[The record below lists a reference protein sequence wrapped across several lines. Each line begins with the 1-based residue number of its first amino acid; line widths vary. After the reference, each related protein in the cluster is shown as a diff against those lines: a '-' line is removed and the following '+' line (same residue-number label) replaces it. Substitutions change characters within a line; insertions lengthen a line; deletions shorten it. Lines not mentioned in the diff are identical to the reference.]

1 MQVVPVQGK
10 ETKKLELTLTDREDH
25 QIACCLWG
33 RYAEQILYTYKVGQV
48 NKNFLCLLRFAKIN
62 VYKGQVQITNAF
74 DTSTLEINPP
84 GFDVQDYIRLMPNNE
99 LDLITD
105 GREVVKPK
113 GNKRQPDQW
122 SIYPER
128 TILDIIMA
136 TEDDTGETKVMLLD
150 TVAEPILGVSAEVLL
165 NGSLEEVSFISIES
179 EDNTCLSS
187 TPLSKRKGSSN
198 EIDDLS
204 STSKKQCSKII
215 KVVKNTV
222 EKMKRKH
229 HVSFGA
235 DAHRK
240 RAQSTSKQITESSQT
255 KDVPLTAVF
264 ARILND
270 VTNKNIAESCHPR
283 VSVTVSKPNN
293 KRGVYSEKEN
303 NDSSHHKN
311 MSHQI
316 KAIYTGSYPSQL
328 TFQRQYSPIPKMPNT
343 KTTETA
349 RASRISTFDR
359 QHKGISTT
367 FTGPCQNHLPSLR
380 QHKSIP
386 RIPNT
391 QTRETTRDSGMSKN
405 AGAEHNFSKSDPL
418 NEDLLSNMDGYDD
431 LEFDSSSQESFDSDT
446 SDHEQSILLEPEI
459 NNQSER
465 VMKLAAMFKKTFSE
479 VKKKVKPISPKEDDT
494 MYSAIHYLLITEV
507 LTNNLTNI

>member
-10 ETKKLELTLTDREDH
+10 ETKKLELTLTDKSKDH

-33 RYAEQILYTYKVGQV
+33 RYAEQLLYTYKVGQV

-99 LDLITD
+99 LALITD

-165 NGSLEEVSFISIES
+165 NGSLEEVSFVSIES

-215 KVVKNTV
+215 KVEKNTV

-229 HVSFGA
+229 PVSFGA

-240 RAQSTSKQITESSQT
+240 RAQSASKQITESSQT

-303 NDSSHHKN
+303 NDCSHHKN

-316 KAIYTGSYPSQL
+316 KVTARVVIVVTLESAIIFKTFLQSLTNFFYYVCISAIYTGSYPSQL
-328 TFQRQYSPIPKMPNT
+328 TFQRKYSPIPKMPNT

-349 RASRISTFDR
+349 RA
-359 QHKGISTT
+359 
-367 FTGPCQNHLPSLR
+367 

-391 QTRETTRDSGMSKN
+391 HTRETTRDSRI
-405 AGAEHNFSKSDPL
+405 
-418 NEDLLSNMDGYDD
+418 NMDGYYD

-446 SDHEQSILLEPEI
+446 SDHKQSILLEPEI

-465 VMKLAAMFKKTFSE
+465 VMKLAVMFKKTFSE
-479 VKKKVKPISPKEDDT
+479 VKKKVKPISPKEDG
-494 MYSAIHYLLITEV
+494 
-507 LTNNLTNI
+507 

>member
-10 ETKKLELTLTDREDH
+10 ETKKLELTLTDKEDH

-33 RYAEQILYTYKVGQV
+33 RYAEQLLYTYKVGQV
-48 NKNFLCLLRFAKIN
+48 NKNFFCLLRFAKIN

-99 LDLITD
+99 LALITD

-165 NGSLEEVSFISIES
+165 NGSLEEVSFVSIEY

-215 KVVKNTV
+215 KVEKNTV

-229 HVSFGA
+229 PVSFGA

-240 RAQSTSKQITESSQT
+240 HAQSASKQITESSQT

-293 KRGVYSEKEN
+293 KRG
-303 NDSSHHKN
+303 
-311 MSHQI
+311 
-316 KAIYTGSYPSQL
+316 AIYTGSYPSQL
-328 TFQRQYSPIPKMPNT
+328 TFQRKYSPIPKMPNT

-391 QTRETTRDSGMSKN
+391 QTIETTRDSGMSKN
-405 AGAEHNFSKSDPL
+405 AGAEHNFLKSDPL

-479 VKKKVKPISPKEDDT
+479 VKKKVKPISPKEDG
-494 MYSAIHYLLITEV
+494 
-507 LTNNLTNI
+507 